1 MFDYPTL
8 TALADYVS
16 QQLVP
21 DTSVAMEMPAQVGV
35 DPLEG
40 GCSFN
45 SNVNWGTQYRPQI
58 TMVLMKGTPI
68 KVPLILG
75 AALDWRP
82 TFLTHAQVASRAG
95 AATSNE
101 AIAVLGGACHLP
113 GDSWSLEKFD
123 FMLSQGVDCSVE
135 MPQSRWDVDDYYDPD
150 ATTGLKMYVR
160 HAAFIEG
167 VELFAATAR
176 N

>member
-1 MFDYPTL
+1 MSCVWQVSNEFRSVRLPSTLMFDYPTL
-8 TALADYVS
+8 TALAEYVS

-21 DTSVAMEMPAQVGV
+21 DAMATELPTKA
-35 DPLEG
+35 LA
-40 GCSFN
+40 
-45 SNVNWGTQYRPQI
+45 RP
-58 TMVLMKGTPI
+58 
-68 KVPLILG
+68 G
-75 AALDWRP
+75 ASA
-82 TFLTHAQVASRAG
+82 
-95 AATSNE
+95 SNE

-135 MPQSRWDVDDYYDPD
+135 MPHSRWDVDDYYDPD

-167 VELFAATAR
+167 VELFAAAVRCSGASR
-176 N
+176 NVSRRSGAILCKANTPRVIDGC

>member
-16 QQLVP
+16 SQLVP
-21 DTSVAMEMPAQVGV
+21 DTGVAAELP
-35 DPLEG
+35 
-40 GCSFN
+40 
-45 SNVNWGTQYRPQI
+45 
-58 TMVLMKGTPI
+58 
-68 KVPLILG
+68 
-75 AALDWRP
+75 
-82 TFLTHAQVASRAG
+82 AQVASRPG
-95 AATSNE
+95 AAASNE

-135 MPQSRWDVDDYYDPD
+135 MPHSRWDVDDYYDPD

-167 VELFAATAR
+167 VELFAATAPISVKEFR
-176 N
+176 TCGGGSTN